1 MREKALNRRF
11 GTRPACH
18 GWNVLIGRRRERPQ
32 ADWPDVRSRPAW
44 REREG
49 VTPKKPAFF
58 VEPLEEEDVSLAA
71 LNKIRLQEILHI
83 RTFWNPKTDRR
94 RFSTQG
100 NEVLKA
106 NFDQADCG
114 ETLGLLECTFF
125 SGISILR
132 VFSISIAL

>member
-1 MREKALNRRF
+1 MV
-11 GTRPACH
+11 G
-18 GWNVLIGRRRERPQ
+18 GRERPQ
-32 ADWPDVRSRPAW
+32 ADWPDDRSRPAW

-125 SGISILR
+125 
-132 VFSISIAL
+132 VALVSSAFLALASRLAMIFPF